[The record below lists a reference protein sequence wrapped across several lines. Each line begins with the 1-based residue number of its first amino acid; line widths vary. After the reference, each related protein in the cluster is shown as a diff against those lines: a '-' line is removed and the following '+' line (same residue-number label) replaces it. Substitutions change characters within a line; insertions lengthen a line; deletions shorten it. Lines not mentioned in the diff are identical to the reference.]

1 MDFRKILTD
10 NWAIKLVSLA
20 LSVTLWLYVTST
32 GKTEITLTIPIELRN
47 VPQGMTV
54 VGDVAGALEVRLQGQ
69 ERVLRDI
76 SIGKKVVGVLDLSQ
90 SREGENTVP
99 VSPDDISRPV
109 GVTVMHLSLSEIKV
123 KLEPLLRKV
132 FRLKP
137 VLRGAPAP
145 GYRLSGITV
154 TPARITVEGPESV
167 MKTLAKLE
175 TMPIDIQGAREYLT
189 VEPKINYQGKPVK
202 LLEKDIMV
210 RVNIEGMRK

>member
-1 MDFRKILTD
+1 MNFRKILTD

-20 LSVTLWLYVTST
+20 LSVTLWFYVTST

-47 VPQGMTV
+47 IPQGMMV
-54 VGDVAGALEVRLQGQ
+54 VGDVAGVLEVRLQGQ

-99 VSPDDISRPV
+99 VSPDDIRRPA
-109 GVTVMHLSLSEIKV
+109 GVTVMHLSLSDIKV
-123 KLEPLLRKV
+123 KLEPLLRKA
-132 FRLKP
+132 FRLRP

-145 GYRLSGITV
+145 GYRLAGIAV
-154 TPARITVEGPESV
+154 TPSRITVEGPESV
-167 MKTLAKLE
+167 MKTLDKLE
-175 TMPIDIQGAREYLT
+175 TMPIDIQGDTADVT
-189 VEPKINYQGKPVK
+189 VEPKIDYQGKPVK

-210 RVNIEGMRK
+210 RVNIERMRK